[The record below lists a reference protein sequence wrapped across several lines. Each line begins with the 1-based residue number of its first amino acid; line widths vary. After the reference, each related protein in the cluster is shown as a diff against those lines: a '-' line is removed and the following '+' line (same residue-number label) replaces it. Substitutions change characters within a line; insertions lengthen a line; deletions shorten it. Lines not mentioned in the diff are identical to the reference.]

1 MRPFNGMRWPG
12 AGAFLLFLLLAP
24 FAVTTAAE
32 TEGDADDACAVLLNT
47 KCETCHYKTRICQK
61 LGKKTKRG
69 WRVTIKRMVR
79 HGLKISDEERDV
91 LVDCL
96 TELPEGADTVCK

>member
-1 MRPFNGMRWPG
+1 MRLFNGMLWSG

-24 FAVTTAAE
+24 FAVGTAAG
-32 TEGDADDACAVLLNT
+32 TEGGDNDACAVLLNT

-79 HGLKISDEERDV
+79 HGLKISDDEHDI

-96 TELPEGADTVCK
+96 SELPEGADIVCK